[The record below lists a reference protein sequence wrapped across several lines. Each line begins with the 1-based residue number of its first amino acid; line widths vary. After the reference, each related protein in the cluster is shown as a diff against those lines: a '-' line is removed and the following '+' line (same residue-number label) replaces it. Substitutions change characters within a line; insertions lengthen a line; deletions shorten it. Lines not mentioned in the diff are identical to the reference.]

1 MAAREEVVMRK
12 SLIAPAALIVLG
24 AIAYSGSASAAV
36 VGPASALTAPADTI
50 TEVRMERRM
59 MRRRMSSHRMHRR
72 MGSRQFQH
80 RRMWGN

>member
-12 SLIAPAALIVLG
+12 SLIAPAALIALG

-50 TEVRMERRM
+50 TEVRM
-59 MRRRMSSHRMHRR
+59 MRWKMSSHRIHRR
-72 MGSRQFQH
+72 MSGRQFQH

>member
-1 MAAREEVVMRK
+1 MRT
-12 SLIAPAALIVLG
+12 SLIATAALMAFG

-36 VGPASALTAPADTI
+36 VGPTSALTAPADTI

-59 MRRRMSSHRMHRR
+59 MRRNMSSHRMHRR
-72 MGSRQFQH
+72 MSGRQFRH